1 MCMRELAWVVAHF
14 IAGTS
19 SAAGE
24 GHRRVAVGDSHGDK
38 YRGDSRRRVLL
49 CIFIFFAGI
58 VSPAH
63 AEVDFAASY
72 ARLAAIVKDHRH
84 QPPASENSLEV
95 WLNWIGI
102 KANDRDEVQALLDKA
117 NQLYIQNPGN
127 EEYNQWTQK
136 LHDLWQKAQDSGR
149 STVEDAS
156 LKFIRL
162 KDNEENWE
170 NALERVKVKG
180 RRIFSK
186 AEQSG
191 FSTEYPRG
199 RSKCLINFALGD
211 IESSEKGGGGSSRER
226 GHGGSLYRNHFL
238 AFGYQDEDG
247 NMRLPDRDFNVMCEG
262 RSEFTRLSEGE
273 PEPDKTIAWA
283 LKFVGMIRD
292 EAEWWAFEREK
303 QDATD
308 LMNQYYEDALCKI
321 PPHKDKEGHKYFL
334 DLAKEKELDDSIEYN
349 EGFYA
354 TLYGKVEVLRD
365 GVREPAAGAKVTVE
379 DLDETWTV
387 TADAQGN
394 YEIKDA
400 ILHKDCSPFDIRAV
414 HDGDWVEE
422 KYDGILEEP
431 DKRARHRV
439 DLLIQPKPRYK
450 WYGHITFTN
459 WERFNCTLK
468 YDTDVISGYQREE
481 KDILQRGNVHINIR
495 DVDVDMAGP
504 GTFHLGPGDMIA
516 SGSVTGKYKSRYE
529 RELHL
534 KIENENEYIS
544 RNDDGLKG
552 FPITDQN
559 LRIQIV
565 NENLTDGDKFEGMAK
580 DIMAGGYD
588 PEAIEAMT
596 KKLEQMM
603 GAGQR
608 SIPVQVQ
615 IQFIGDWQ
623 GMLKGKKYKQYPDRR
638 KGGEGRTIIE
648 REYYNTK
655 IPLVTSPSFELKG
668 TYTRGK
674 KGNDQLQASYQESR
688 TLPDTVNN
696 RTPVFV
702 SIYRKTHNLPP
713 LELKCP
719 GRNVT
724 NNASFSL
731 SRKRV
736 K

>member
-1 MCMRELAWVVAHF
+1 MYMRGVGKWVKASLVSGISPA
-14 IAGTS
+14 
-19 SAAGE
+19 E
-24 GHRRVAVGDSHGDK
+24 GGGHPRVEAEDFHEDK
-38 YRGDSRRRVLL
+38 DGGDSRRWILL
-49 CIFIFFAGI
+49 CVFIFFFVGI
-58 VSPAH
+58 VSPAS
-63 AEVDFAASY
+63 AEMDFAASY
-72 ARLAAIVKDHRH
+72 ARLAATVKDHWNK
-84 QPPASENSLEV
+84 PSASENSLEV
-95 WLNWIGI
+95 WLSWIGN
-102 KANDRDEVQALLDKA
+102 KANDRDEVQDLLDKA

-136 LHDLWQKAQDSGR
+136 LHELWQKAQDSGT
-149 STVEDAS
+149 STVNGAS
-156 LKFIRL
+156 MKFIRL

-191 FSTEYPRG
+191 FSIEYPRG

-211 IESSEKGGGGSSRER
+211 IESSEKGGGGSSGVR

-238 AFGYQDEDG
+238 AFGYQDADG
-247 NMRLPDRDFNVMCEG
+247 NMRLPDRDFDVMCEG

-283 LKFVGMIRD
+283 LKYVGEIRD

-321 PPHKDKEGHKYFL
+321 PPHKEKEGHKYFL
-334 DLAKEKELDDSIEYN
+334 DLAKEKELDDSIKYN

-354 TLYGKVEVLRD
+354 TLYGKVEVFLD
-365 GVREPAAGAKVTVE
+365 GIREPAAGAKVTVE

-394 YEIKDA
+394 YEIKAA
-400 ILHKDCSPFDIRAV
+400 ILHKECSPFDIRAV
-414 HDGDWVEE
+414 HEGDWVEE
-422 KYDGILEEP
+422 KYEGILEEP
-431 DKRARHRV
+431 DKGARHRV
-439 DLLIQPKPRYK
+439 DLLIRPKPQYQ

-459 WERFNCTLK
+459 WERFNCADEF
-468 YDTDVISGYQREE
+468 DTDVISGFLKKE
-481 KDILQRGNVHINIR
+481 KDILQRGDVHLNAKN
-495 DVDVDMAGP
+495 VDVAGP

-516 SGSVTGKYKSRYE
+516 TGSVTGKYKYHYE
-529 RELHL
+529 RELHQKL
-534 KIENENEYIS
+534 RNEDSYDS
-544 RNDDGLKG
+544 QNDSGQKS
-552 FPITDQN
+552 FPITEQN
-559 LRIQIV
+559 LIIQVV

-580 DIMAGGYD
+580 DIMAGGFD

-596 KKLEQMM
+596 KQLEQMM

-608 SIPVQVQ
+608 SFPVRVQ

-623 GMLKGKKYKQYPDRR
+623 GMLKMEKYSAYPDHR
-638 KGGEGRTIIE
+638 KGRKGRTIVE
-648 REYYNTK
+648 RDVSSAK
-655 IPLVTSPSFELKG
+655 VPLVTSPSFELKG

-688 TLPDTVNN
+688 TLPSTEDK
-696 RTPVFV
+696 TPGFV
-702 SIYRKTHNLPP
+702 SRYREFRNLPP

-719 GRNVT
+719 GRKVT
-724 NNASFSL
+724 SNCTFTL
-731 SRKRV
+731 TRKRV

>member
-1 MCMRELAWVVAHF
+1 MCMMGLAMWVPASLVAG
-14 IAGTS
+14 ISPVAG
-19 SAAGE
+19 G
-24 GHRRVAVGDSHGDK
+24 GHRRVAAGDFHGDK
-38 YRGDSRRRVLL
+38 DGEDSRRWILL
-49 CIFIFFAGI
+49 CVFIFFIVGI
-58 VSPAH
+58 VSPAR

-72 ARLAAIVKDHRH
+72 ARLAATVKDHWD
-84 QPPASENSLEV
+84 QPSASENSLEV
-95 WLNWIGI
+95 WLSWIGN

-136 LHDLWQKAQDSGR
+136 FQDLWQKAQDSGA
-149 STVEDAS
+149 STVNGAS
-156 LKFIRL
+156 MKFIRL

-170 NALERVKVKG
+170 TALERVKING

-186 AEQSG
+186 AEQPG

-211 IESSEKGGGGSSRER
+211 IESSEKGGGGTSSER

-238 AFGYQDEDG
+238 AFGYQDADG

-303 QDATD
+303 LDATD

-334 DLAKEKELDDSIEYN
+334 DLAKEKELDDSIKYN

-354 TLYGKVEVLRD
+354 TLYGKVEVLWD

-394 YEIKDA
+394 YKIKDA
-400 ILHKDCSPFDIRAV
+400 ILHKECSPFDIRAV

-422 KYDGILEEP
+422 KYEGPLEEP
-431 DKRARHRV
+431 DKGARHRE
-439 DLLIQPKPRYK
+439 DLLIRPKPRYK

-459 WERFNCTLK
+459 WERFSCGEESE
-468 YDTDVISGYQREE
+468 TDVISGIWKKE
-481 KDILQRGNVHINIR
+481 KDTLQRGDVHLNARNI
-495 DVDVDMAGP
+495 DVAGP

-516 SGSVTGKYKSRYE
+516 SGSVTGKYKHHYK
-529 RELHL
+529 RELHQ
-534 KIENENEYIS
+534 KQMNEDEYIS
-544 RNDDGLKG
+544 QNDNGMG
-552 FPITDQN
+552 SFPITDQN
-559 LRIQIV
+559 LTIQIV

-608 SIPVQVQ
+608 SIPVRVQ
-615 IQFIGDWQ
+615 IQFIGNWQ
-623 GMLKGKKYKQYPDRR
+623 GMLKSNKYKQYPDHR
-638 KGGEGRTIIE
+638 KGSNGGTIIE
-648 REYYNTK
+648 RESFSTN
-655 IPLVTSPSFELKG
+655 IHLVTSPSFELKG
-668 TYTRGK
+668 TYTRGE

-688 TLPDTVNN
+688 TLPSTENKPGFD
-696 RTPVFV
+696 
-702 SIYRKTHNLPP
+702 SGYREFHNLPP
-713 LELKCP
+713 QDLKCP
-719 GRNVT
+719 GRKVT
-724 NNASFSL
+724 SNASFSL
-731 SRKRV
+731 IRKRV
-736 K
+736 E